1 MNATRRSCLQ
11 AALLTTLP
19 VLGAPA
25 RAQSWPDK
33 PLQLYVA
40 FGAGNA
46 GDLVARAVSRKL
58 AEILRQP
65 VVVENRPAP
74 LVAASAVAKAKA
86 DGYTMLMSG
95 SGMALTESLFTS
107 LPYDILKDFQHVST
121 MAGFDFVLLTRPESP
136 FKNLA
141 AVLAFAK
148 SNPGK
153 LNMATARIGSTA
165 HLAAEILKS
174 QAGVDIALVPYK
186 STGEIITAV
195 RGDQVQV
202 AIELVPGIIGQ
213 IKQNLVT
220 PLAVTSKARFPGLP
234 NVPTVAE
241 SGVAGYEVSSWN
253 GFSMPAG
260 TPASIV
266 QRLADAVAT
275 AVNSPDVRNE
285 LVALGAS
292 PMNSTPAQMTD
303 RMRGDVT
310 KWRLVV
316 EKSNIPKQ

>member
-1 MNATRRSCLQ
+1 MNTNRRTCLQ
-11 AALLTTLP
+11 AALLASLP
-19 VLGAPA
+19 VLSVSA
-25 RAQSWPDK
+25 RAQAWPDK

-65 VVVENRPAP
+65 VVVDNRPAP
-74 LVAASAVAKAKA
+74 LVAASAVAKAKP

-121 MAGFDFVLLTRPESP
+121 MAGFDFVLLTRPDSP
-136 FKNLA
+136 FKSLGAMLA
-141 AVLAFAK
+141 YAK
-148 SNPGK
+148 ANPGK

-165 HLAAEILKS
+165 HLAAEILKT

-220 PLAVTSKARFPGLP
+220 PLAVTSKVRFPGMP
-234 NVPTVAE
+234 NVPTVSE
-241 SGVAGYEVSSWN
+241 SGLASYEVSSWN
-253 GFSMPAG
+253 GFSVPAG
-260 TPASIV
+260 TPAPVV
-266 QRLADAVAT
+266 QRLAEAVAV
-275 AVNSPDVRNE
+275 AVNSTDVRNE

-292 PMNSTPAQMTD
+292 PMNSTPAQMTE
-303 RMRGDVT
+303 RMKGDVT
-310 KWRLVV
+310 KWRVVV

>member
-1 MNATRRSCLQ
+1 VNTNRRTCLQ
-11 AALLTTLP
+11 AALLASLP
-19 VLGAPA
+19 VLSVSA
-25 RAQSWPDK
+25 RAQAWPDK

-65 VVVENRPAP
+65 VVVDNRPAP
-74 LVAASAVAKAKA
+74 LVAASAVAKAKP

-121 MAGFDFVLLTRPESP
+121 MAGFDFVLLTRPDSP
-136 FKNLA
+136 FKSLGAMLA
-141 AVLAFAK
+141 YAK
-148 SNPGK
+148 ANPGK

-165 HLAAEILKS
+165 HLAAEILKT

-220 PLAVTSKARFPGLP
+220 PLAVTSKVRFPGMP
-234 NVPTVAE
+234 NVPTVSE
-241 SGVAGYEVSSWN
+241 SGLASYEVSSWN
-253 GFSMPAG
+253 GFSVPAG
-260 TPASIV
+260 TPAPVV
-266 QRLADAVAT
+266 QRLAEAVAV
-275 AVNSPDVRNE
+275 AVNSTDVRNE

-292 PMNSTPAQMTD
+292 PMNSTPAQMTE
-303 RMRGDVT
+303 RMKGDVT
-310 KWRLVV
+310 KWRVVV